1 MLLSKL
7 LVTYALVIG
16 FPEGGGGGGP
26 RADMG
31 TLLIVYF
38 KVLVFPHPCG
48 ICFLQSPQYLANPT
62 GHFEDA
68 LQNFIWVL

>member
-1 MLLSKL
+1 MIIVS
-7 LVTYALVIG
+7 VHYALVSG
-16 FPEGGGGGGP
+16 FPEGGGGGGGA

-38 KVLVFPHPCG
+38 KVLVFPNPRG

-62 GHFEDA
+62 GFEDA